1 MKKLI
6 IALSIFSI
14 SIFSFAQKE
23 KEKTLPKAAQ
33 KKATGKTIDKKLN
46 NMSTELGD
54 GIFAAIAT
62 NKGEIIVKLEFE
74 KTPMTVANFV
84 GLAEGKI
91 KNTFKPE
98 GAPFYD
104 GIKFHRVIPNFMIQC
119 GDPQGTGAGGPGYKF
134 DDEIDPTLKHV
145 GPGILSMANAGPGTN
160 GSQFFITHVQ
170 TSWLDG
176 KHTVFGSTVKG
187 IEVVN
192 AIAQGDSIQKMT
204 IIRNGKLAQA
214 FDAAAV
220 FQDEQVNKVA
230 KKEGKIKADKDN
242 FVKEMSVKYPTAKST
257 ASGLMYIE
265 DSIGTGAQAK
275 AGSSVKVHYN
285 GAFADGKKFDSS
297 YDRNQPLDFVLGQGM
312 VIPGWEEGIALMK
325 AGSKMKLIIPY
336 WLGYGE
342 NGHPSGVI
350 PPKTTLIF
358 DTELISVGT
367 PEGGK

>member
-6 IALSIFSI
+6 LALSIFSI
-14 SIFSFAQKE
+14 SFVANAQKT
-23 KEKTLPKAAQ
+23 KTLPKAAQ
-33 KKATGKTIDKKLN
+33 KKTKDIKTN

-134 DDEIDPTLKHV
+134 DDEIDPTLKHT

-170 TSWLDG
+170 TNWLDG

-192 AIAQGDSIQKMT
+192 AIAQGDSIQTMT
-204 IIRNGKLAQA
+204 IIRNGKAAKA

-230 KKEGKIKADKDN
+230 KRDAKIKADKDN
-242 FVKEMSVKYPTAKST
+242 FVKEMSAKYPNAKTT
-257 ASGLMYIE
+257 ASGLMYII
-265 DSIGTGAQAK
+265 DSVGTGAQAA
-275 AGSSVKVHYN
+275 AGNTVKVHYN

-297 YDRNQPLDFVLGQGM
+297 YDRNQPLEFPLGQGQ
-312 VIPGWEEGIALMK
+312 VIAGWEEGIAMMK
-325 AGSKMKLIIPY
+325 EGGKMKLIIPY

-350 PPKTTLIF
+350 PPKSTLIF
-358 DTELISVGT
+358 DTELISAGAPAT
-367 PEGGK
+367 GK